1 MDKEI
6 LIDPVDFIKA
16 MNKESVKYLLIG
28 RQALV
33 QYGAPLQSFDY
44 DFYISPEKE
53 DLEKVLKIARS
64 FNMETDP
71 LHPGK
76 SGKFTLFSANLKVD
90 IFRAR
95 KYVIS
100 KEIILF
106 FDEMYARKQIFKKAD
121 FYVQVPDLLDL
132 KRTKLIRQSP
142 KDKEDLK
149 YIEILLK
156 KDIH

>member
-6 LIDPVDFIKA
+6 LIDPIDFIKA
-16 MNKESVKYLLIG
+16 LNKESVKYLLIG

-44 DFYISPEKE
+44 DFYISPDKE
-53 DLEKVLKIARS
+53 DLQKVLKIVSS
-64 FNMETDP
+64 FNMEIEP
-71 LHPGK
+71 LHPEK
-76 SGKFTLFSANLKVD
+76 SGKLTLFSANLKID

-100 KEIILF
+100 KKIILF
-106 FDEMYARKQIFKKAD
+106 FEEMYSRRQIFKKGD

-132 KRTKLIRQSP
+132 KKTKLIRQSP
-142 KDKEDLK
+142 KDKDLK

-156 KDIH
+156 KSMI